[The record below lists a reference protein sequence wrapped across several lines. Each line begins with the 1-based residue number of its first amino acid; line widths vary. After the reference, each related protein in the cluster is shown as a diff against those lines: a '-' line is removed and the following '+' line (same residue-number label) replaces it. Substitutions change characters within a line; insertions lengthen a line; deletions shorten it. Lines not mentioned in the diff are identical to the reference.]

1 MNIYCSNFLVLLW
14 QIQHSKLPDSFTGKL
29 MSQITNPGNHFVSE
43 KLKIGHA
50 NRMLIITPVPWRFSQ
65 INETVKHF
73 QQTQIRQMVDDTPEN
88 LLICMEYCGTC
99 PSLPFPQEPLLFC
112 ARGCSLKT
120 VSKKSCNC
128 PACPIYKKYG
138 LQNLYFCETGKATE
152 RKEHKQKAR
161 A

>member
-1 MNIYCSNFLVLLW
+1 MVPDNKP
-14 QIQHSKLPDSFTGKL
+14 SKSCFQEKD
-29 MSQITNPGNHFVSE
+29 TNRTYE
-43 KLKIGHA
+43 KDEHHKSGSLE
-50 NRMLIITPVPWRFSQ
+50 FSQ
-65 INETVKHF
+65 LNEAEEHF
-73 QQTQIRQMVDDTPEN
+73 HQAQIRPVVDDTPEN

-99 PSLPFPQEPLLFC
+99 PSLSFPPEPFLFC
-112 ARGCSLKT
+112 ARGCSHEA

-152 RKEHKQKAR
+152 KKEHKQKAR